1 MKPTP
6 QAPSD
11 IILYQTDDGRTR
23 LEVQLQDETVWL
35 SQAQMAELFQTSV
48 PNVSMHIRNV
58 FSEGE
63 VQAVATVKEFLT
75 VRQEGSRRVSRSVEH
90 YNLDVIISVGYRV
103 KSQRGTQ
110 FRIWATQR
118 LREYLI
124 KGFTMDDERL
134 KEIGGGKYFDELLAR
149 VRDIRSSEKVFWRK
163 VLGIYATSVDYD
175 RDTDTSRQFFATMQN
190 KMHWAAHGHTA
201 AEVIVARA
209 DAAKPNMGLTTW
221 AGTRPQKADAGV
233 AKNYLDQD
241 ELAALNLIVSM
252 YLDFAELQA
261 LNRRLMYMKDWIA
274 KLDDFMRLSER
285 DILTHAGKISHDTAL
300 AKADSEYEKY
310 RELEAA
316 QPSRGEKDFEAAIA
330 QVKQIESAKPRKKRP
345 RKG

>member
-1 MKPTP
+1 
-6 QAPSD
+6 
-11 IILYQTDDGRTR
+11 
-23 LEVQLQDETVWL
+23 
-35 SQAQMAELFQTSV
+35 
-48 PNVSMHIRNV
+48 
-58 FSEGE
+58 
-63 VQAVATVKEFLT
+63 
-75 VRQEGSRRVSRSVEH
+75 
-90 YNLDVIISVGYRV
+90 
-103 KSQRGTQ
+103 
-110 FRIWATQR
+110 
-118 LREYLI
+118 
-124 KGFTMDDERL
+124 
-134 KEIGGGKYFDELLAR
+134 
-149 VRDIRSSEKVFWRK
+149 

-221 AGTRPQKADAGV
+221 TGTRPQKADAGV

-261 LNRRLMYMKDWIA
+261 LNRRLMYTKDWIA
-274 KLDDFMRLSER
+274 KLDDFMRLGER
-285 DILTHAGKISHDTAL
+285 DILTHAGKISHDA
-300 AKADSEYEKY
+300 AQGKADSEYEKY

-330 QVKQIESAKPRKKRP
+330 QVKQIESTKPRKKRP